1 MKFKS
6 KNSQIHF
13 SAFSPRL
20 LMRWIFRFLRHNSFY
35 QRKSKICES
44 FEETKWIYSH
54 LGFCIHVAL
63 FCYYSRF
70 KMILRWKPKWTIFCF
85 LISQNKWKGTQ
96 NLRWLITIDVLN
108 MARVIYK
115 TAEQALEIYID
126 LTIKK
131 QKKIAQFLF
140 LTIKDVF

>member
-1 MKFKS
+1 
-6 KNSQIHF
+6 
-13 SAFSPRL
+13 
-20 LMRWIFRFLRHNSFY
+20 
-35 QRKSKICES
+35 
-44 FEETKWIYSH
+44 
-54 LGFCIHVAL
+54 
-63 FCYYSRF
+63 
-70 KMILRWKPKWTIFCF
+70 
-85 LISQNKWKGTQ
+85 
-96 NLRWLITIDVLN
+96 